1 MLQINLPKEKL
12 ASLCQQ
18 YQIEELAVFGSAVR
32 EDFSP
37 DSDVDFLVC
46 FKDGAQVSFEQYTK
60 LERELTNLT
69 GRRVDLVCREALANP
84 FRRHNVLSTA
94 ETVYAV

>member
-1 MLQINLPKEKL
+1 MLRINLPREEL

-37 DSDVDFLVC
+37 DSDVDFLVR
-46 FKDGAQVSFEQYTK
+46 FKEGARVSFEQYTN
-60 LERELTNLT
+60 LERALIELT
-69 GRRVDLVCREALANP
+69 GRQVDLVCHEALANP

-94 ETVYAV
+94 ETVYAI